1 MTGIALERRIQHSRY
16 FGPRL
21 EPARD
26 LLRALLLVAHTVAY
40 RAISSQRKKTFIA
53 TQPLTVIGDRPA
65 NREPALLDRRD
76 DAHHHVRTAAAV
88 FRRGVYRD
96 VYTALERRKEERR
109 TPRIVGE

>member
-26 LLRALLLVAHTVAY
+26 LLRALLLVAHANAD
-40 RAISSQRKKTFIA
+40 RAQSSQRQKTIIGTHA
-53 TQPLTVIGDRPA
+53 VTVIGDRPA
-65 NREPALLDRRD
+65 NREPALLVRLD
-76 DAHHHVRTAAAV
+76 DAHHHVRMAADV

-96 VYTALERRKEERR
+96 VYT
-109 TPRIVGE
+109 